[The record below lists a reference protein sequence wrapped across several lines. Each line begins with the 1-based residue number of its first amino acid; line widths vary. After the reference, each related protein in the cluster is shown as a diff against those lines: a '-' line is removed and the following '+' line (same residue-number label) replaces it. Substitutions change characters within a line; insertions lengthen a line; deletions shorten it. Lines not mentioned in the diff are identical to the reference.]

1 MHNQTDIPILPAL
14 LFLPAKNSITTMI
27 KQNLI
32 FLLLVFTFIAKSFA
46 QSDRWQQHVN
56 YAMDVNMNVQT
67 NRFTGTQKLEYT
79 NNSPDTLKRVYYHL
93 YWNAFQPNSMMDTR
107 SRELGKTIINKKQ
120 DWDARV
126 KDRILNLKPEE
137 IGYQK
142 VLSLKMNGIT
152 QKYKTEETILV
163 VDLSSPILPH
173 AKAVF
178 DMVFEAQVPLQV
190 RRSGRDNPQT
200 GVRYSMSQWYPKM
213 CEYDYEGWHPTPYVA
228 REFYGVWGD
237 YDVKITIDKKYMIGG
252 TGYLQNPQQIG
263 FGYEAKGSTVNQPSG
278 NTLTWHFTAPNVHDF
293 MWAADPEFKH
303 LSAQTADGKTINVI
317 YNRDLKK
324 LQQEFDS
331 LKTAQ
336 KDRYQNVENYIKS
349 WDDRWQEVLTATVQE
364 LPYIQKTF
372 GPYLWKQYSFVHGGD
387 GGMEYPMAT
396 LINGPSLGTVFHEWM
411 HSWYQGMMGTNESE
425 YPWMDEGFTSYAEDL
440 VTHDY
445 TAFKRKKLAEANLN
459 DRRLVIL
466 DSVLNKQPHEG
477 AYAGYFTLVKRG
489 LQEPLT
495 THADHYETNAAYS
508 VSSYSKGEMFLEQLG
523 YITGAKTR
531 DEILLQYYREWH
543 LKHPNANDFIRI
555 AEKVSNLKLDW
566 YKEYWINTTKT
577 IDYGIDSV
585 WQEGNK
591 TKIRLM
597 NHGKMPMPVDL
608 QLTFKNGKKALHY
621 IPTYLMFGEKP
632 VENSVPRVVEQSWKW
647 THPTYTLTLD
657 GKLSGLEW
665 IEIDPTHRLADVNEK
680 DNFLEVR

>member
-1 MHNQTDIPILPAL
+1 M
-14 LFLPAKNSITTMI
+14 
-27 KQNLI
+27 KQNLTFLFLI
-32 FLLLVFTFIAKSFA
+32 FFAARVAA

-67 NRFTGTQKLEYT
+67 NRFTGTQKLEYI
-79 NNSPDTLKRVYYHL
+79 NNSPDTLKRVFYHL

-107 SRELGKTIINKKQ
+107 SRELGKTVINKKQ
-120 DWDARV
+120 DWDVRV
-126 KDRILNLKPEE
+126 KDRILKLMPEE

-152 QKYKTEETILV
+152 QKFKTEETILV
-163 VDLSSPILPH
+163 VELTTPILPH
-173 AKAVF
+173 AKTVF
-178 DMVFEAQVPLQV
+178 DMVFEAQVPLQI

-237 YDVKITIDKKYMIGG
+237 YDVKITINKKYMIGG

-263 FGYEAKGSTVNQPSG
+263 FGYEAKGTTVNQPAG
-278 NTLTWHFTAPNVHDF
+278 NNLTWHFVAPNVHDF
-293 MWAADPEFKH
+293 VWAADPEFKH
-303 LSAQTADGKTINVI
+303 LSASTADGKTINVI
-317 YNRDLKK
+317 YNRDEKK
-324 LQQEFDS
+324 LKQEFDS
-331 LKTAQ
+331 LKTVQ
-336 KDRYQNVENYIKS
+336 KNRYQNVENYIKS
-349 WDDRWQEVLTATVQE
+349 WDDRWQDVLTAAVQE

-372 GPYLWKQYSFVHGGD
+372 GPYVWKQYSFVHGGD

-425 YPWMDEGFTSYAEDL
+425 YPWMDEGFTSYAENL
-440 VTHDY
+440 VTKDY
-445 TAFKRKKLAEANLN
+445 TVFRRKKMAAANPTDPRLA
-459 DRRLVIL
+459 IL
-466 DSVLNKQPHEG
+466 DSILTAQPHEA
-477 AYAGYFTLVKRG
+477 AYRSYFALVKLG

-508 VSSYSKGEMFLEQLG
+508 ISSYSKGEMFLEQLG
-523 YITGAKTR
+523 YITGAKIR

-543 LKHPNANDFIRI
+543 LKHPNANDFIQV
-555 AEKVSNLKLDW
+555 AEKVSNMKLDW

-585 WQEGNK
+585 WQESYK
-591 TKIRLM
+591 TKIRLV

-608 QLTFKNGKKALHY
+608 QLTFKNGKKAMYY
-621 IPTYLMFGEKP
+621 IPMYLMFGEKP
-632 VENSVPRVVEQSWKW
+632 AENSIPRIVEQPWKW
-647 THPTYTLTLD
+647 THPTYILELD
-657 GKLSGLEW
+657 GKLADLEW

-680 DNFLEVR
+680 DNFLQVK